1 MTREFRGM
9 EEEPSQLEVVCMEAR
24 KRVAEWEPFS
34 ATAEQ
39 EDDTDFQFSMDM
51 LGEYNDVIRSPRFNG
66 SGFKVSSFRSPLSKL
81 VESVE
86 EGNDG
91 HEDQNESDRVFYT
104 GWNTPNIPS
113 KAIGQ
118 NGSATKSAMN
128 RSADEQLP
136 SSMCFVKLSDMS
148 ADEWNVFLQN
158 FQELL
163 KEALHERA
171 RAAAG
176 QRMKQRLGTSC
187 KF

>member
-1 MTREFRGM
+1 MSRPGG
-9 EEEPSQLEVVCMEAR
+9 Q
-24 KRVAEWEPFS
+24 
-34 ATAEQ
+34 
-39 EDDTDFQFSMDM
+39 
-51 LGEYNDVIRSPRFNG
+51 G
-66 SGFKVSSFRSPLSKL
+66 
-81 VESVE
+81 
-86 EGNDG
+86 
-91 HEDQNESDRVFYT
+91 EDQNESDQVFYN
-104 GWNTPNIPS
+104 GWNTPNVPS

-148 ADEWNVFLQN
+148 ADEWNVFLQK